1 MTVQEDLHWIHLEL
15 GRASASESGGRGP
28 AAEGDPRFKSAEVLA
43 ELEQCVTA
51 SRQRQDPPAPSPK
64 VPHNFT
70 ITIIIIEK
78 KKKVLNIWLNICSSR
93 DHVHVI
99 FHAAP
104 FFPTLEDRNRNR
116 RSALGLFSSSFISFV
131 GHFLWFGQ
139 DPEQPEDLY
148 GYSSSA
154 HGVIFKTSSSESTDK
169 EDEIR

>member
-1 MTVQEDLHWIHLEL
+1 MRVTLQEDLHWIHLEL

-78 KKKVLNIWLNICSSR
+78 KKSPQHLAEHLLQPRPRPRHFSR
-93 DHVHVI
+93 S
-99 FHAAP
+99 A

-116 RSALGLFSSSFISFV
+116 RSALGLFFLLLLLLFHLLDIFFGSDRTQSSRRTCMDTAAPLTV
-131 GHFLWFGQ
+131 
-139 DPEQPEDLY
+139 
-148 GYSSSA
+148 
-154 HGVIFKTSSSESTDK
+154 
-169 EDEIR
+169 